1 MHVHYEPVLTHEIQI
16 TMNQKIPLSKT
27 VDDEFTTQ
35 LIAITRAAG
44 EAILAIYRAPETAN
58 IQTKSDDSPLTAADL
73 AAHNF
78 IARELPTLLDVPML
92 SEESVLLSF
101 AERKAWSTYW
111 LIDPLDGTKEFIARN
126 GQFTVNIALV
136 VAGVP
141 VLGVVHV
148 PVTDETYVGVDK
160 SIAADQLTHAEK
172 YLNGVKHVDL
182 HTRSVAQRFAHRESL
197 DVLMSLRHS
206 SEEQTALVAKLQS
219 RWPAPLNPLNAGS
232 SLKFCWIAE
241 GRADFYPRLAPTCE
255 WDTAAAQAVLTAAGG
270 KVVRADNLQPLRC
283 NTQESL
289 LNPFFL
295 AMGDAGFDWRSL
307 LV

>member
-1 MHVHYEPVLTHEIQI
+1 MS
-16 TMNQKIPLSKT
+16 LS
-27 VDDEFTTQ
+27 VDQVFAAR
-35 LIAITRAAG
+35 LIAIARAAG
-44 EAILAIYRAPETAN
+44 DEILTIYHAPETAN

-73 AAHNF
+73 AAHNL
-78 IARELPTLLDVPML
+78 ISSELPKLLDVPML

-101 AERKAWSTYW
+101 TERKTWSTYW

-126 GQFTVNIALV
+126 GHFTVNIALV
-136 VAGVP
+136 VDGVP

-148 PVTDETYVGVDK
+148 PVTDETYLGVDK
-160 SIAADQLTHAEK
+160 SIAQDQLTRAEK
-172 YLNGVKHVDL
+172 YLNGVKHTDL
-182 HTRSVAQRFAHRESL
+182 QTRSVAQRFANRETL
-197 DVLMSLRHS
+197 DVLMSLRHG
-206 SEEQTALVAKLQS
+206 SEEQTALVAKLQT
-219 RWPAPLNPLNAGS
+219 RWPAPLNPLSAGS

-295 AMGDAGFDWRSL
+295 AMGDAGFDWQSL

>member
-1 MHVHYEPVLTHEIQI
+1 
-16 TMNQKIPLSKT
+16 MNLS
-27 VDDEFTTQ
+27 VDQVFTAQ
-35 LIAITRAAG
+35 LIAIARAAG
-44 EAILAIYRAPETAN
+44 EAILTIYQAPETAN
-58 IQTKSDDSPLTAADL
+58 IQTKSDDSPLTAADM
-73 AAHNF
+73 AAHNL
-78 IARELPTLLDVPML
+78 IDCELPKLLDAPML
-92 SEESVLLSF
+92 SEESLLLSF

-136 VAGVP
+136 VDGVP

-148 PVTDETYVGVDK
+148 PVTDETYLGVDK
-160 SIAADQLTHAEK
+160 SIAMDQLTRAEK
-172 YLNGVKHVDL
+172 YLRGVKQADL
-182 HTRSVAQRFAHRESL
+182 QTRSVAQRFANRETL
-197 DVLMSLRHS
+197 DVLMSLRHG
-206 SEEQTALVAKLQS
+206 SEEQTALVAKLQT
-219 RWPAPLNPLNAGS
+219 RWPALLNPLSVGS

-295 AMGDAGFDWRSL
+295 AMGDAGFDWQSL

>member
-1 MHVHYEPVLTHEIQI
+1 MKVLIDQAF
-16 TMNQKIPLSKT
+16 SAR
-27 VDDEFTTQ
+27 
-35 LIAITRAAG
+35 LIAIARAAG
-44 EAILAIYRAPETAN
+44 EAILTIYHAPEAAN

-73 AAHNF
+73 AAHNL
-78 IARELPTLLDVPML
+78 IARELPKLLDVRMI
-92 SEESVLLSF
+92 SEESILPSF
-101 AERKAWSTYW
+101 AERKTWSPYW

-136 VAGVP
+136 VDGIP

-148 PVTDETYVGVDK
+148 PVTDETYLGVDK
-160 SIAADQLTHAEK
+160 SIAEGQVSLAEK
-172 YLNGVKHVDL
+172 YLAGHKQTDL
-182 HTRSVAQRFAHRESL
+182 QTRSMSQRFIDKQPI
-197 DVLMSLRHS
+197 DVLMSLRHG

-219 RWPAPLNPLNAGS
+219 RWPAPLNPLSAGS

-270 KVVRADNLQPLRC
+270 EVVRADNFQPLRC

-295 AMGDAGFDWRSL
+295 AMGDAEFDWQSL

>member
-1 MHVHYEPVLTHEIQI
+1 MSLVPLT
-16 TMNQKIPLSKT
+16 LV
-27 VDDEFTTQ
+27 VDQAFTAQ
-35 LIAITRAAG
+35 LIAIARAAG
-44 EAILAIYRAPETAN
+44 EAILAIYHAPETAN

-73 AAHNF
+73 AAHNL
-78 IARELPTLLDVPML
+78 IASELPKLLDVPML

-148 PVTDETYVGVDK
+148 PVTDETYLGVDQ
-160 SIAADQLTHAEK
+160 SIAKDQLTRAKK
-172 YLNGVKHVDL
+172 YLNGVKHTDL
-182 HTRSVAQRFAHRESL
+182 QTRSVALRFANRESL
-197 DVLMSLRHS
+197 DVLMSLRHG
-206 SEEQTALVAKLQS
+206 SEAQTALVAKLQS
-219 RWPAPLNPLNAGS
+219 RWSAPLNPLSAGS

-283 NTQESL
+283 NRQESL

-295 AMGDAGFDWRSL
+295 AMGDAGFDWQSL

>member
-1 MHVHYEPVLTHEIQI
+1 
-16 TMNQKIPLSKT
+16 MNQKIPLSKT
-27 VDDEFTTQ
+27 VDAEFTTQ
-35 LIAITRAAG
+35 LIAIARAAG
-44 EAILAIYRAPETAN
+44 EAILAIYHAPETAN

-73 AAHNF
+73 AAHNL
-78 IARELPTLLDVPML
+78 IARELPKLLDVPML

-101 AERKAWSTYW
+101 VERKGWSTYW

-136 VAGVP
+136 MDGVP

-148 PVTDETYVGVDK
+148 PVTDETYFGVDK
-160 SIAADQLTHAEK
+160 SIAKDQRACAEK
-172 YLNGVKHVDL
+172 YLSGVKHIDL
-182 HTRSVAQRFAHRESL
+182 QTRSVAQRFANCESL
-197 DVLMSLRHS
+197 DVLMSLRHG
-206 SEEQTALVAKLQS
+206 SEEQTALVAKLQT

-270 KVVRADNLQPLRC
+270 MVVRADNLQSLRC

-289 LNPFFL
+289 LNPFFF
-295 AMGDAGFDWRSL
+295 AMGDAGFDWQSL
-307 LV
+307 LT